1 MSSVKSES
9 GSRGLMMCAIAQESL
24 THRAAGKR
32 YGERREAIAA
42 AVVSSGGDG
51 FAALAMRGIFKGGSD
66 D

>member
-1 MSSVKSES
+1 
-9 GSRGLMMCAIAQESL
+9 MMCAIAQESL